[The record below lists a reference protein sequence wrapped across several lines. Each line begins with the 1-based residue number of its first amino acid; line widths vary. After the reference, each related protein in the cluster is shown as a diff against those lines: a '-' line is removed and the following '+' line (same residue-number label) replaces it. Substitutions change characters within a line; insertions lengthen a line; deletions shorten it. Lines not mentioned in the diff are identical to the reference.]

1 MGLRLKFNLCLLGIL
16 LMGMLVSGIFG
27 YRMLQSNARDE
38 VMQHATLLMETALA
52 TRTYTTNQIK
62 PHLDPRLDVEFL
74 PQTVPAF
81 AATETLNEVRKK
93 FPEYSYKEAAL
104 NPTNPRDRASEWET
118 DIINAYRQA
127 PDKAEMIVGERMQ
140 GDARML
146 YIAKPI
152 QIKNPACLACHTTPA
167 MAPASMIKL
176 YGESN
181 GFGWQL
187 NEIIGAQIVTV
198 PMLLPVAKADK
209 AFYTF
214 MASLLGVFVVIF
226 LSLHV
231 MLTRFVLNPLERM
244 ADVASEISKG
254 KLDVPELDETGKDEV
269 SRLAVVFNRM
279 ARSLKKAMQMLD
291 Q

>member
-1 MGLRLKFNLCLLGIL
+1 MGLRLKFNLCLIGVLVS
-16 LMGMLVSGIFG
+16 GMLVFGVFG
-27 YRMLQSNARDE
+27 YRMLHQNARDE
-38 VMQHATLLMETALA
+38 VMQHASLLMEAALA
-52 TRTYTTNQIK
+52 TRAYTTTNIK

-93 FPEYSYKEAAL
+93 FPDYSYKEAAL

-118 DIINAYRQA
+118 DVINAYRQA
-127 PDKAEMIVGERMQ
+127 PDKAELIVGERMQ

-181 GFGWQL
+181 GFGWQV
-187 NEIIGAQIVTV
+187 NEIIGAQLVTV
-198 PMLLPVAKADK
+198 PMQLPIAKADR

-214 MASLLGVFVVIF
+214 MASLLGVFVLIF
-226 LSLHV
+226 ISLHI
-231 MLTRFVLNPLERM
+231 MLTRFVIKPLEQM
-244 ADVASEISKG
+244 AEAANSISKG
-254 KLDVPELDETGKDEV
+254 QLDVPELDESGKDEV

-279 ARSLKKAMQMLD
+279 ARSLKKAMQMLE